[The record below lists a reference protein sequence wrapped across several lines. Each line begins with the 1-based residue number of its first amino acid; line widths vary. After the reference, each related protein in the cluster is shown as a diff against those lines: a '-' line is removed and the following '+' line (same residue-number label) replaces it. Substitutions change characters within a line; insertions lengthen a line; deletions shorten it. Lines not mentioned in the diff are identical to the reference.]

1 MGDGGWRMGDG
12 GQRTERVGAEG
23 RVCLRV
29 VVVVVGGAGRGGGGG
44 RAAWKPQ
51 RALPSRQGSPKI
63 PQEGHGREL
72 ARWFGAGWCAW
83 M

>member
-29 VVVVVGGAGRGGGGG
+29 VVVVVGGAGRGGGG
-44 RAAWKPQ
+44 
-51 RALPSRQGSPKI
+51 
-63 PQEGHGREL
+63 
-72 ARWFGAGWCAW
+72 
-83 M
+83 